1 MDVRRNPRFVSR
13 ESLPT
18 HLKDRYPHA
27 PVLTQGLPA
36 PVMGAMAENA
46 ALFLSYRELQNMIK
60 NMTGYPTEYQLPIGQ
75 LMIAAAGAGAIT
87 SFVL

>member
-1 MDVRRNPRFVSR
+1 
-13 ESLPT
+13 
-18 HLKDRYPHA
+18 
-27 PVLTQGLPA
+27 
-36 PVMGAMAENA
+36 MGAMAENA

-60 NMTGYPTEYQLPIGQ
+60 NLKGYPTEYQLPIGQ